1 MALSTVKCPF
11 CSSTLRREM
20 LRGREVL
27 LCTKM
32 KCLGYEAK
40 TPTVFQV
47 QNGKP
52 VRDPALE
59 RLLIVEQKRQ
69 ARIEED
75 DG

>member
-1 MALSTVKCPF
+1 MALSTLKCPF
-11 CSSTLRREM
+11 CSSTLRRDA

-27 LCTKM
+27 LCTKSR
-32 KCLGYEAK
+32 CLGYEAK
-40 TPTVFQV
+40 VPTVFQL
-47 QNGKP
+47 QLGKP

-59 RLLIVEQKRQ
+59 RLLIVEQARQ